1 MTAEMQDL
9 NDLRY
14 FAAVVTNGGFSK
26 AARELGLP
34 KSRLSRRIAQLEAD
48 LDVRLLERSTRRVQV
63 TEVGREV
70 FVQAMA
76 ATEAA
81 EAASEA
87 ALRVRGEPQGRVR
100 LSCPLNMHDII
111 ARRLPAFLN
120 AHPRLR
126 LQILSTNRRVDL
138 IEERVD
144 VAVRVRERLDTDGDL
159 QMRRIGVSR
168 RMVVASPELI
178 RRHGV
183 PTAPNDLNALPLLDA
198 GEGAGQSV
206 WRLTG
211 PDAQHWSVEFDARL
225 AAGDLNTLVA
235 AAVEGLGAALLPE
248 IECRTQIAAGQ
259 LVRLLPDWG
268 AADGIVHLV
277 FTSRRSM
284 LPGVRAVIDFAVK
297 ALTEAAE

>member
-1 MTAEMQDL
+1 MQDL

-14 FAAVVTNGGFSK
+14 FAAVVANGGFSK
-26 AARELGLP
+26 AARGLGLP

-48 LDVRLLERSTRRVQV
+48 LGVRLLERSTRRLRV
-63 TEVGREV
+63 TEVGQEV

-81 EAASEA
+81 EAAAEA

-100 LSCPLNMHDII
+100 LSCPLNMHDVI

-120 AHPRLR
+120 AHPQLR

-168 RMVVASPELI
+168 RIVVASPGLI
-178 RRHGV
+178 RTHG
-183 PTAPNDLNALPLLDA
+183 APAAPQDLTALPLVDA
-198 GEGAGQSV
+198 GEGAGPSV

-211 PDAQHWSVEFDARL
+211 PDAQPCSVEFDARL
-225 AAGDLNTLVA
+225 AAGDLDTLVA
-235 AAVEGLGAALLPE
+235 AAVEGVGAALLPE
-248 IECRTQIAAGQ
+248 VECRTQIAAGQ
-259 LVRLLPDWG
+259 LVRLLPGWG

-284 LPGVRAVIDFAVK
+284 LPGVRAVIDFAAK
-297 ALTEAAE
+297 ALIEAAD